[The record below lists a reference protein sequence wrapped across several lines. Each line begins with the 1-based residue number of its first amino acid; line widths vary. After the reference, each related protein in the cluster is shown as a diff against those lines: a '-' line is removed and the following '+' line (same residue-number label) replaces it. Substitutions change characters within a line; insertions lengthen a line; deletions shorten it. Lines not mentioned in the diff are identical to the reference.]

1 MIGDV
6 AGCDE
11 SPREYSGIWDLLAAF
26 SAVLGA
32 ALFTAVDTEGVE
44 GSTDDVVTDAG
55 EVANAAAADEDD
67 GVFLEVVLFAG
78 DIGGDFAAIGE
89 SDAGDFPEGGVGFFR
104 GHGLDLEADAAF
116 LRAGLDVFDLVDA
129 SEGSA
134 GLFDQLIDGWHSV
147 P

>member
-6 AGCDE
+6 ARCDG
-11 SPREYSGIWDLLAAF
+11 SPREYSGILDLLAAF

-32 ALFTAVDTEGVE
+32 ALFTAIDAEGVE
-44 GSTDDVVTDAG
+44 GSTDDVVAYAR
-55 EVANAAAADEDD
+55 EVAYAAAADEDD
-67 GVFLEVVLFAG
+67 GVFLEVMFFAG
-78 DIGGDFAAIGE
+78 DIGSDLFAVGE
-89 SDAGDFPEGGVGFFR
+89 TDAGDFSEGGVGFLW

-116 LRAGLDVFDLVDA
+116 LRAGLDVLDLIDA

-134 GLFDQLIDGWHSV
+134 GLFDQLIDGWHGV